1 MELASVVQPRWQ
13 SSSQRGRTR
22 RHLVTGASLET
33 TSGWISPSKGL
44 GWIEGR
50 RPPFAG
56 CWSKAQRT
64 ELDRGRVPLNNRIA
78 VMVAVMM
85 ALSPRLRQQSRSS
98 PWVWESSGRTAIESS
113 SRESPTGERCCV
125 FRVFV
130 RELVPFECAES
141 RTYDDARVVYLGIAL
156 AYIYTRV

>member
-1 MELASVVQPRWQ
+1 
-13 SSSQRGRTR
+13 
-22 RHLVTGASLET
+22 
-33 TSGWISPSKGL
+33 
-44 GWIEGR
+44 
-50 RPPFAG
+50 
-56 CWSKAQRT
+56 
-64 ELDRGRVPLNNRIA
+64 
-78 VMVAVMM
+78 MVAVMM

-156 AYIYTRV
+156 AYIYQGIALSHGSNICGRVFFCIAFQCPVPGKLLLSR